1 MTRQNNYNSTAIQPL
16 EPVKQNENNF
26 YNIPNSTAS
35 NLVLDVL
42 GAGVNIADLPE
53 RKKQV
58 NHNVQ
63 YQVLEDKNK
72 RRIALKNKLS
82 EVTVE
87 LLGIEKVTGS
97 NKPAKKLFV
106 LSLIKANEQAIHNG
120 QLVKDHISFPLQELL
135 DIGFYKTPQSA
146 RKGFK
151 SGADILTSLKIKG
164 KIKKSETVQTQI
176 EALEL
181 LFTGARIVKGQCY
194 IFFNPRISW
203 GFLTQYFTILPR
215 YYFRLPNRAS
225 DLLYYIF
232 FLARQ
237 RTKDIKER
245 GYFTIGFRAIQQK
258 LQLPNENGL
267 NNPRRDIKDA
277 IENAIEQLENEH
289 SKTYKNMEFSL
300 FPVYDDEAPIAEYLD
315 NGYLKVE
322 LKGSFASTFI
332 AISKRTEKQQRKIS
346 EKSKPQIVGEKP
358 ENKNKNTYSSH

>member
-1 MTRQNNYNSTAIQPL
+1 M
-16 EPVKQNENNF
+16 
-26 YNIPNSTAS
+26 
-35 NLVLDVL
+35 VLDVL

-87 LLGIEKVTGS
+87 LLDIEKVTGS

-194 IFFNPRISW
+194 IFFQSSNKLGVSHAIFNNFPS
-203 GFLTQYFTILPR
+203 
-215 YYFRLPNRAS
+215 
-225 DLLYYIF
+225 LLF
-232 FLARQ
+232 
-237 RTKDIKER
+237 
-245 GYFTIGFRAIQQK
+245 
-258 LQLPNENGL
+258 
-267 NNPRRDIKDA
+267 
-277 IENAIEQLENEH
+277 
-289 SKTYKNMEFSL
+289 
-300 FPVYDDEAPIAEYLD
+300 
-315 NGYLKVE
+315 
-322 LKGSFASTFI
+322 
-332 AISKRTEKQQRKIS
+332 
-346 EKSKPQIVGEKP
+346 
-358 ENKNKNTYSSH
+358 